1 MNGMNKKRGSSL
13 PPVGE
18 MEGAMIKVCGMRD
31 PENIRAVEA
40 LGIQWMGFIFWPGS
54 KRYVSER
61 PSYLPTKCKRVG
73 VFVDADITEI
83 LQKVE
88 EYALDLIQLHGSE
101 SPDYISQLKNL
112 LAVHCPLSIV
122 HSPLPLRSRY
132 SLATPSTLSIVH
144 CPLSIV
150 HYPLSIIKA
159 FNIAT
164 PADLEQTC
172 AYEDIVDYFLF
183 DTKGKS
189 VGGNGE
195 QFDWR
200 VLDHYRGPTPFL
212 LSGGIGPDDVHR
224 VRAFSHPSL
233 AGIDLNSRFET
244 SPAVKDI
251 QSLQHFLSQFT
262 H

>member
-1 MNGMNKKRGSSL
+1 
-13 PPVGE
+13 
-18 MEGAMIKVCGMRD
+18 MRD

-73 VFVDADITEI
+73 VFVDADISEVV
-83 LQKVE
+83 QKVE

-101 SPDYISQLKNL
+101 SPDYISQFKNL
-112 LAVHCPLSIV
+112 LAAH
-122 HSPLPLRSRY
+122 R
-132 SLATPSTLSIVH
+132 
-144 CPLSIV
+144 
-150 HYPLSIIKA
+150 PLSIIKA

-164 PADLEQTC
+164 LADLEQTH
-172 AYEDIVDYFLF
+172 AYENIVDYFLF

-200 VLDHYRGPTPFL
+200 VLDHYHGHTPYL

-224 VRAFSHPSL
+224 VRAFSHPLL

-244 SPAVKDI
+244 SPGVKDI
-251 QSLQHFLSQFT
+251 ESLHRFLTQFT
-262 H
+262 R

>member
-1 MNGMNKKRGSSL
+1 MNGMNNKCASSL

-73 VFVDADITEI
+73 VFVDADISEVV
-83 LQKVE
+83 QKVE

-112 LAVHCPLSIV
+112 LAAH
-122 HSPLPLRSRY
+122 R
-132 SLATPSTLSIVH
+132 
-144 CPLSIV
+144 
-150 HYPLSIIKA
+150 PLSIIKA

-164 PADLEQTC
+164 PADLEQTH
-172 AYEDIVDYFLF
+172 AYENIVDYFLF

-200 VLDHYRGPTPFL
+200 VLDHYQGHTPYL

-244 SPAVKDI
+244 SPGAKDI
-251 QSLQHFLSQFT
+251 ESLQHFLTQFT